1 MPPPRFKAVCTE
13 TGREFGIDDL
23 LCNGLMKDKCDLV
36 IEPYAGLEY
45 AIEFEGAHEAKN
57 IELCQSTGLTDDA
70 GKEIFYGDILCDMGD
85 DVQSLWEVVSHRAQ
99 PYGFLFPDTTSK
111 FELYGM
117 LRERKSNPL
126 YMLHGD
132 MTFYVCGNRWQSAE
146 ERNARAE
153 AVSNGQT

>member
-13 TGREFGIDDL
+13 TGREFGADDL
-23 LCNGLMKDKCDLV
+23 VCAGYQRDQYLGRIGL
-36 IEPYAGLEY
+36 YWS
-45 AIEFEGAHEAKN
+45 IEFSGTPIDQDEPK
-57 IELCQSTGLTDDA
+57 IEICQSTGLTDDA

-117 LRERKSNPL
+117 LKERKSNPL

-132 MTFYVCGNRWQSAE
+132 MTFYVCGNRWQPAE
-146 ERNARAE
+146 ELKARAE
-153 AVSNGQT
+153 AVSNG